1 MSSGGGGGGGAPANT
16 TNVQTIR
23 EAPEIEARRLG
34 LMDQA
39 AKVVGKPLRLPAF
52 RVAGLTAEEQAGITQ
67 ARTGVGAGLPSI
79 QAAEQAASQF
89 GTQATQA
96 ASQFGTQATQ
106 AAALDPSS
114 QQFQQYLNPYQSY
127 IVDEIN
133 RQAQQGQ
140 QRVAQQAI
148 SAGAFGG
155 GREGVQRAEAERARL
170 SEIGLAQGRAFQGA
184 LGSFQQGQQLQAQT
198 ALSAGQLG
206 AQTAL
211 SAGQLGAQTG
221 LSAGQQRMAQQAQD
235 VQGLL
240 QAGGLERGVEQAKLE
255 AARQTR
261 VQDITDPYQRL
272 SFVSDIQRGAPSTQ
286 TTVAQG
292 FAPTASPFA
301 QAVGTGIGAYAAL
314 APR

>member
-1 MSSGGGGGGGAPANT
+1 MSGGGGGGGAPANT

-34 LMDQA
+34 LMDEA
-39 AKVVGKPLRLPAF
+39 AKLAGTQLGLPAF
-52 RVAGLTAEEQAGITQ
+52 QVAGLTAEEQAGITQ

-79 QAAEQAASQF
+79 QAAE
-89 GTQATQA
+89 
-96 ASQFGTQATQ
+96 Q

-184 LGSFQQGQQLQAQT
+184 LGAFQQGQQLQAQT

-211 SAGQLGAQTG
+211 SAGQLGAQTQLGAGQLGAQTG

-240 QAGGLERGVEQAKLE
+240 QAGGLERGVKQAQLE

-261 VQDITDPYQRL
+261 VQDVTDPYQRL

>member
-1 MSSGGGGGGGAPANT
+1 MSSGGGGGGGAPADT

-34 LMDQA
+34 LMDEA
-39 AKVVGKPLRLPAF
+39 AKLAGTRLGLPSF
-52 RVAGLTAEEQAGITQ
+52 QVAGLSAAETQGINQ

-79 QAAEQAASQF
+79 QAAE
-89 GTQATQA
+89 T
-96 ASQFGTQATQ
+96 

-127 IVDEIN
+127 IIDEIN
-133 RQAQQGQ
+133 RQAQMGQ
-140 QRVAQQAI
+140 QQVAQKAI

-170 SEIGLAQGRAFQGA
+170 ATIGQAQERAFTGA
-184 LGSFQQGQQLQAQT
+184 LGAFQAGQQLQAQT
-198 ALSAGQLG
+198 GIAAGQ
-206 AQTAL
+206 A
-211 SAGQLGAQTG
+211 
-221 LSAGQQRMAQQAQD
+221 RMAQGAQD
-235 VQGLL
+235 IQNLMA
-240 QAGGLERGVEQAKLE
+240 AGGLERGVEQARLE
-255 AARQTR
+255 AARQTA

-286 TTVAQG
+286 STVTQG

-314 APR
+314 APK

>member
-1 MSSGGGGGGGAPANT
+1 MSSGGGGGGGGTPANT

-34 LMDQA
+34 LMDEASKLAGTQL
-39 AKVVGKPLRLPAF
+39 GLPAF
-52 RVAGLTAEEQAGITQ
+52 QVAGLTAEEQAGITQ

-79 QAAEQAASQF
+79 QAAE
-89 GTQATQA
+89 
-96 ASQFGTQATQ
+96 Q

-148 SAGAFGG
+148 ATGAFGG
-155 GREGVQRAEAERARL
+155 GREGVQRAETERARL

-184 LGSFQQGQQLQAQT
+184 LGAFQQGQQLQAQT
-198 ALSAGQLG
+198 AF
-206 AQTAL
+206 

-221 LSAGQQRMAQQAQD
+221 IAAGQARMGQQAQD
-235 VQGLL
+235 IQGLMA
-240 QAGGLERGVEQAKLE
+240 AGGLERGVEQAKLE
-255 AARQTR
+255 ADRQTKL
-261 VQDITDPYQRL
+261 QDITDPYQRL

-286 TTVAQG
+286 TTVSQG

-314 APR
+314 APK

>member
-1 MSSGGGGGGGAPANT
+1 MSSGGGGGGGGTPANT

-34 LMDQA
+34 LMDEASKLAGTQL
-39 AKVVGKPLRLPAF
+39 GLPAF
-52 RVAGLTAEEQAGITQ
+52 QVAGLSAAEQAGITQ

-79 QAAEQAASQF
+79 QAAE
-89 GTQATQA
+89 QA

-184 LGSFQQGQQLQAQT
+184 LGAFQQGQQLQAQT
-198 ALSAGQLG
+198 GIAAGQ
-206 AQTAL
+206 A
-211 SAGQLGAQTG
+211 
-221 LSAGQQRMAQQAQD
+221 RMGQQAQD
-235 VQGLL
+235 LQGLMA
-240 QAGGLERGVEQAKLE
+240 AGSLERGVEQAKLE
-255 AARQTR
+255 AGRQTKL
-261 VQDITDPYQRL
+261 QDITDPYQRL

-314 APR
+314 APK

>member
-1 MSSGGGGGGGAPANT
+1 MSSGGGGGGGGTPANT

-39 AKVVGKPLRLPAF
+39 AKLVGTQLGLPAF
-52 RVAGLTAEEQAGITQ
+52 QVAGLTAEEQAGITQ

-96 ASQFGTQATQ
+96 A
-106 AAALDPSS
+106 ALDPSS
-114 QQFQQYLNPYQSY
+114 QQFKQYLNPYQSY
-127 IVDEIN
+127 ITDEIN
-133 RQAQQGQ
+133 RQAQMGQ

-170 SEIGLAQGRAFQGA
+170 SEIGLAEGRAFQGA
-184 LGSFQQGQQLQAQT
+184 LGAFQQGQQLQAQT
-198 ALSAGQLG
+198 GIAAGQ
-206 AQTAL
+206 A
-211 SAGQLGAQTG
+211 
-221 LSAGQQRMAQQAQD
+221 RMGQQAQD
-235 VQGLL
+235 LQGLMA
-240 QAGGLERGVEQAKLE
+240 AGSLERGVEQAKLE
-255 AARQTR
+255 AGRQTKL
-261 VQDITDPYQRL
+261 QDITDPYQRL

-286 TTVAQG
+286 TTVSQG

>member
-1 MSSGGGGGGGAPANT
+1 MSGGGGGGGAPANT

-34 LMDQA
+34 LMDAA
-39 AKVVGKPLRLPAF
+39 AKLVEKPLGLPAF
-52 RVAGLTAEEQAGITQ
+52 QVAGLTAEEQAGITQ

-96 ASQFGTQATQ
+96 A
-106 AAALDPSS
+106 ALDPSS

-133 RQAQQGQ
+133 RQAQLGQ
-140 QRVAQQAI
+140 QTVAQQAI

-155 GREGVQRAEAERARL
+155 GREGVQRAETERARL
-170 SEIGLAQGRAFQGA
+170 ATIGQAQGRAFQGA
-184 LGSFQQGQQLQAQT
+184 LGAFQQGQQLQAQT

-206 AQTAL
+206 AQT
-211 SAGQLGAQTG
+211 G
-221 LSAGQQRMAQQAQD
+221 LSAGQVRMAQQAQD

-240 QAGGLERGVEQAKLE
+240 QAGGLERSVEQAGLE
-255 AARQTR
+255 ATRQTA
-261 VQDITDPYQRL
+261 VQNITDPYQRM

-286 TTVAQG
+286 STVTQG
-292 FAPTASPFA
+292 FAPQASPFA

-314 APR
+314 APK

>member
-1 MSSGGGGGGGAPANT
+1 MSSGGGGGGGAPADT

-34 LMDQA
+34 LMDEA
-39 AKVVGKPLRLPAF
+39 AKLAGKQLGLPAF
-52 RVAGLTAEEQAGITQ
+52 QVAGLSAAEQAGITQ

-79 QAAEQAASQF
+79 QAAE
-89 GTQATQA
+89 QA

-155 GREGVQRAEAERARL
+155 GREGVQRAEQERARL

-184 LGSFQQGQQLQAQT
+184 LGAFQQGQQLQAQT
-198 ALSAGQLG
+198 GIAAGQ
-206 AQTAL
+206 A
-211 SAGQLGAQTG
+211 
-221 LSAGQQRMAQQAQD
+221 RMGQQAQD
-235 VQGLL
+235 IQGLMA
-240 QAGGLERGVEQAKLE
+240 AGGLERGVEQAQLE
-255 AARQTR
+255 AARQTA

-314 APR
+314 APK

>member
-1 MSSGGGGGGGAPANT
+1 MSGGGGGGGAPADT

-34 LMDQA
+34 LMDAA
-39 AKVVGKPLRLPAF
+39 AKLVEKPLGLPAF
-52 RVAGLTAEEQAGITQ
+52 QVAGLSAAEQAGITQ

-96 ASQFGTQATQ
+96 AGQFGTQATQ

-127 IVDEIN
+127 IIDEIN
-133 RQAQQGQ
+133 RQAQMGQ
-140 QRVAQQAI
+140 QQVAQQAI

-155 GREGVQRAEAERARL
+155 GREGVQRAEQERARL
-170 SEIGLAQGRAFQGA
+170 SEIGLSQGRAFQGA
-184 LGSFQQGQQLQAQT
+184 LGAFQQGQQLQAQT

-206 AQTAL
+206 AQT
-211 SAGQLGAQTG
+211 G
-221 LSAGQQRMAQQAQD
+221 LSAADARMRQQ
-235 VQGLL
+235 QGDINALL
-240 QAGGLERGVEQAKLE
+240 TAGGLERGVEQARLE
-255 AARQTR
+255 AARQTA
-261 VQDITDPYQRL
+261 VQDITDPYQRM

-286 TTVAQG
+286 STVTQG
-292 FAPTASPFA
+292 FAPQASPFA

-314 APR
+314 APK

>member
-1 MSSGGGGGGGAPANT
+1 MSGGGGGGGAPADT

-34 LMDQA
+34 LMDAA
-39 AKVVGKPLRLPAF
+39 AKLVEKPLGLPAF
-52 RVAGLTAEEQAGITQ
+52 QVAGLSAAEQAGITQ

-96 ASQFGTQATQ
+96 AGQFGTQATQ

-127 IVDEIN
+127 IIDEIN
-133 RQAQQGQ
+133 RQAQMGQ
-140 QRVAQQAI
+140 QQVAQQAI

-155 GREGVQRAEAERARL
+155 GREGVQRAEQERARL
-170 SEIGLAQGRAFQGA
+170 SEIGLSQGRAFQGA
-184 LGSFQQGQQLQAQT
+184 LGAFQQGQQLQAQT

-206 AQTAL
+206 SQTAL

-221 LSAGQQRMAQQAQD
+221 LSAADARMRQQ
-235 VQGLL
+235 QGDINALL
-240 QAGGLERGVEQAKLE
+240 TAGGLERGVEQARLE
-255 AARQTR
+255 AARQTA
-261 VQDITDPYQRL
+261 VQDITDPYQRM

-286 TTVAQG
+286 STVTQG

-314 APR
+314 APK